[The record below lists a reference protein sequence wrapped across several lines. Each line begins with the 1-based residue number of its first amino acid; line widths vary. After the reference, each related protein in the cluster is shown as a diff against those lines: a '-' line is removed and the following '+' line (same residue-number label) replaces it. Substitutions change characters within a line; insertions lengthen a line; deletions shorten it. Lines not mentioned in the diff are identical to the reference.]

1 MKKTLLIV
9 ALVLAI
15 TTSIIAG
22 TMAYYTITLDELVK
36 GEVVAKEFILEG
48 ENTST
53 HEAKV
58 KIAPG
63 ESQKWTFDIKNHKDG
78 AVTETDMDVTID
90 VTTPNTNAPLTIK
103 VELDGSEITSGMKID
118 QLFEANIDATKTFT
132 VTVEWP
138 WETKDVNDTV
148 FAGKDLG
155 TLSVSVTGTQS
166 GTTTATTP

>member
-22 TMAYYTITLDELVK
+22 TMAYYTITFDELVK
-36 GEVVAKEFILEG
+36 GDVVAKEFILEG
-48 ENTST
+48 KNTST
-53 HEAKV
+53 HQESV

-63 ESQKWTFDIKNHKDG
+63 ESQEWTFDIKNFKNEDV
-78 AVTETDMDVTID
+78 VTETDMDVTID
-90 VTTPNTNAPLTIK
+90 VTTPNTNAPLKISVT
-103 VELDGSEITSGMKID
+103 LDGKGISSGEKID
-118 QLFEANIDATKTFT
+118 KLFKANVPETKTFT

-138 WETKDVNDTV
+138 WGTANDDIE
-148 FAGKDLG
+148 FAGQDLG

-166 GTTTATTP
+166 QTTTP